1 MPYFNRN
8 IIFTIYKLAQIEN
21 RTYLSWL
28 EEDGQK
34 VKGRFLRQELFALS
48 NQFVRWGQILFILKK

>member
-28 EEDGQK
+28 EED
-34 VKGRFLRQELFALS
+34 VK
-48 NQFVRWGQILFILKK
+48 K